1 MDIRD
6 RLGMWYDEVK
16 EYLKVKIS
24 KQENPRDGKEELYE
38 TRWVWYHTLLVVE
51 LFIIILLLF
60 YIAI

>member
-24 KQENPRDGKEELYE
+24 KQETPKDVKEELYE

>member
-6 RLGMWYDEVK
+6 RLGMWYDEAK
-16 EYLKVKIS
+16 EYLIEKFTR
-24 KQENPRDGKEELYE
+24 QEEPKEGKEELYE

-51 LFIIILLLF
+51 LFIIILLLL

>member
-24 KQENPRDGKEELYE
+24 KQETPKDGKEELYE

-51 LFIIILLLF
+51 LFIIILLLL

>member
-24 KQENPRDGKEELYE
+24 KQETPKDGKEELYE